1 MRPHM
6 RLCQPGEPILTT
18 DQHLSKYI
26 EEKKLAYGPVYGD
39 NVSRD
44 LINSAAETLRKY
56 DQSFLLTDTD
66 GLVYKMTMGLQEDFV
81 VFAPN
86 RRGDLSA
93 QILSVCFPSGW
104 NPREKVNMTF
114 SEIHEP
120 LADADIIKKNSEH
133 IAKMIC
139 TKGPFVRHVWSLG
152 NSGTLGRHPDT
163 IKPWTN
169 ETIDQMWYR
178 CERQVTIPING
189 SACLFLI
196 RMYIQPLKE
205 IFQDPIKKKAITDS
219 INSMSDAVIAY
230 KGFAYLK
237 EYFNQHAG

>member
-6 RLCQPGEPILTT
+6 RPWQPGEPILTT
-18 DQHLSKYI
+18 DQYFSEYI

-39 NVSRD
+39 NVSKD
-44 LINSAAETLRKY
+44 LIKSAAAALAKY
-56 DQSFLLTDTD
+56 DRSFLLTDSD
-66 GLVYKMTMGLQEDFV
+66 GPVYKMTMGLQEDFV
-81 VFAPN
+81 VFSPN
-86 RRGDLSA
+86 QRGDLSA

-114 SEIHEP
+114 SQIHEP
-120 LADADIIKKNSEH
+120 LADADLIKKNADQ

-139 TKGPFVRHVWSLG
+139 TKGPFIRHVWSLS

-178 CERQVTIPING
+178 CERQVTIPIDG
-189 SACLFLI
+189 FACLFLI
-196 RMYIQPLKE
+196 RMYVQPLKQV
-205 IFQDPIKKKAITDS
+205 FQDHIKRKAITDS
-219 INSMSDAVIAY
+219 INSMSEAVIAY

-237 EYFNQHAG
+237 EYFNQRAE